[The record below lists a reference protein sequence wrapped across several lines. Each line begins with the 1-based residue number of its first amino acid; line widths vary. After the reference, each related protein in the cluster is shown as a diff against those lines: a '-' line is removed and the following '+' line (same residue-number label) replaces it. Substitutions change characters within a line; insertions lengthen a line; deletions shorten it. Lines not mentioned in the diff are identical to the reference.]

1 MKWLD
6 ITVKVAYQRK
16 DVAVSVNKESLNK
29 NSSKNYFSGFS
40 FTLHC
45 IF

>member
-6 ITVKVAYQRK
+6 IMVKVVYQRK

-29 NSSKNYFSGFS
+29 NYFSGFS